1 MSKRIVICCDGTW
14 NRPEQPVPSNVV
26 RTARA
31 VLPTA
36 PDGVAQV
43 VFYDEGVGTGN
54 RIDRLLG
61 GAFGDGLVK
70 NIADGY
76 RFLVH
81 NYEEGDEL
89 FLFGFSRGAYTAR
102 SLAGLLRNAG
112 LLHKAHAD
120 HFTAAFDL
128 YRRQDAPP
136 SSPEAQAF
144 RAAHSREVGVHFL
157 GVWDTVGSLGI
168 PLRGLRYLTMRRH
181 QFHDVELS
189 GSVRN
194 AFQALAVDERRFP
207 FLPSIWLAKPKEGQ
221 RVEQAWF
228 PGVHADVGGGYADH
242 AIGDAALAWMLG
254 RAASCGLA
262 LDDAYLDATTHPD
275 PVGGAL
281 HDSRQGFYRWMRPHA
296 RAIGRDGG
304 ATEAA
309 HAGTVAR
316 HAAGGYDPANLAAYL
331 AEPAHR
337 ETGG

>member
-1 MSKRIVICCDGTW
+1 MGKRIVICCDGTW

-31 VLPTA
+31 VLPTGR
-36 PDGVAQV
+36 DGVSQV

-61 GAFGDGLVK
+61 GAFGDGLVR
-70 NIADGY
+70 NIADAY

-81 NYEEGDEL
+81 NYAAGDEL

-102 SLAGLLRNAG
+102 SLAGLLRNSG

-120 HFTAAFDL
+120 RFTAAFDL

-189 GSVRN
+189 GSMRN

-207 FLPSIWLAKPKEGQ
+207 FARPSGSPSPRRARRWS
-221 RVEQAWF
+221 R
-228 PGVHADVGGGYADH
+228 PGSP
-242 AIGDAALAWMLG
+242 
-254 RAASCGLA
+254 ASTPTWAG
-262 LDDAYLDATTHPD
+262 ATRTTPS
-275 PVGGAL
+275 A
-281 HDSRQGFYRWMRPHA
+281 MRPSH
-296 RAIGRDGG
+296 GC
-304 ATEAA
+304 
-309 HAGTVAR
+309 
-316 HAAGGYDPANLAAYL
+316 
-331 AEPAHR
+331 
-337 ETGG
+337 